1 MERGGVVS
9 REMRVGVLASGRG
22 SNFEALWNASEA
34 GELGARI
41 VCLASDNPESVALQR
56 ARDFGLPTCCVE
68 SSKRR
73 GRLPREAESEI
84 VTFLRSHAVDLV
96 CLAGFMRIIG
106 EALLEAFPGAIL
118 NIHPSLLPSFP
129 GLDAQRQ
136 ALEHGAKV
144 SGCTVHLVD
153 AGVDSGPIVLQAVV
167 PVRDDDTAATLAAR
181 ILEHEHEIYPRAVRL
196 WAAGRLRVEGRRVLG
211 ADRETSRSRHIQ
223 EAKP

>member
-9 REMRVGVLASGRG
+9 REVRVGVLASGRG
-22 SNFEALWNASEA
+22 SNFEALWDASAA

-41 VCLASDNPESVALQR
+41 VCLASDNPGSQALQR
-56 ARDFGLPTCCVE
+56 ARGFGLPTSCVD
-68 SSKRR
+68 SGKRR
-73 GRLPREAESEI
+73 GRLPPEAEAEI
-84 VTFLRSHAVDLV
+84 VTFLGSHGVGLV

-106 EALLEAFPGAIL
+106 KPLLEAFPGAIL

-129 GLDAQRQ
+129 GLEAQRQ

-181 ILEHEHEIYPRAVRL
+181 ILEREHEIYPRAVRL

-211 ADRETSRSRHIQ
+211 TDNKTTGRHIQ